1 MNRRAIFV
9 IGFILGCLSWA
20 ICPLVSDRFEPF
32 DTGTGLLIGQVIMA
46 VFAAYIGFI
55 ANYKKL
61 LVAVFG
67 LYLGQNA
74 YAYVFGSSEA
84 KAWAILLL
92 FTSIFLCIIPLVSGL
107 SARGIKVFLQHRK
120 TSS

>member
-32 DTGTGLLIGQVIMA
+32 DTGTGFLIGQVIMA
-46 VFAAYIGFI
+46 IFAAYIGFI
-55 ANYKKL
+55 ANYKKF

-84 KAWAILLL
+84 KALAILLL

-107 SARGIKVFLQHRK
+107 SAIGIKLFLQHRK